1 MLRKIIGTK
10 KNWIDFG
17 WSFDKGFSLAFSG
30 YLKTKWKHFTITF
43 FSLKRIEPH
52 KGYIDFRVR
61 FPGKGISEQWFDI
74 TIADHA
80 LNFGW
85 L

>member
-1 MLRKIIGTK
+1 MKEIIWIRHK
-10 KNWIDFG
+10 KMFWIDL
-17 WSFDKGFSLAFSG
+17 WSFDKGLSLAFSC
-30 YLKTKWKHFTITF
+30 YLKTKWKHFTVTF

-52 KGYIDFRVR
+52 KEYIDFRIR
-61 FPGKGISEQWFDI
+61 FPKKNERWFDI